1 MNPLIKASG
10 AEENNPNRVILSA
23 RSLTLFVFLSGCL
36 PTIGQDDDFAVMD
49 ETVIIASRA
58 EELSSQTAGSSA
70 AITSEDILAFVAP
83 QACSI
88 FFVFIVC
95 IGQTFCLPYSFL
107 K

>member
-36 PTIGQDDDFAVMD
+36 PTIGQDDNFAVMD

-58 EELSSQTAGSSA
+58 EELSSQAAGSSA
-70 AITSEDILAFVAP
+70 AITSEDILALGATNLTD
-83 QACSI
+83 A
-88 FFVFIVC
+88 
-95 IGQTFCLPYSFL
+95 L
-107 K
+107 KYLSLIHI